1 MRNTGWLAALAL
13 AGFAVAAA
21 AGRAAAD
28 PQVDPQIAK
37 ADELFAEGRA
47 LLSSNLSAACKK
59 FDQSLRYNPAA
70 IGTLL
75 NVALCDEKLGKVAT
89 AFQRF
94 SEARDRAKEQ
104 GLTDHQQAA
113 EEHILM
119 LRPVVPHLAIA
130 LSEPLPDTKVLVD
143 DRVIA
148 HEALDDI
155 AIDPGERVVVV
166 SAPDRLPFRTTI
178 KIGKAER
185 RAVAVPSLSRPPTVT
200 SSWRL
205 IGQIST
211 IGGAAAFGASV
222 GLAVYAS
229 RLRGQQLDEG
239 HCSPNGSGGI
249 SCDPVGQP
257 KVLRAHTLGTTATV
271 VGSIGLALAAAGT
284 TLWILSPASSRSPGP
299 DVAIMPSVAPDQLG
313 VAAIG
318 RF

>member
-1 MRNTGWLAALAL
+1 MWNTGRLAELAL
-13 AGFAVAAA
+13 AGIAVAAVA
-21 AGRAAAD
+21 ERAAAQ
-28 PQVDPQIAK
+28 PQDPQIAK

-47 LLSSNLSAACKK
+47 LLSSNLSDACRK

-113 EEHILM
+113 EEHILL
-119 LRPVVPHLAIA
+119 LRPLVPHLAIA
-130 LSEPLPDTKVLVD
+130 LSDPLPDTKVLVD
-143 DRVIA
+143 DHVIA
-148 HEALDDI
+148 HDALEDI

-166 SAPDRLPFRTTI
+166 SAPDRLPFRTTV
-178 KIGKAER
+178 KIGKTER
-185 RAVAVPSLSRPPTVT
+185 RIVAVPPLSRSITVDHT
-200 SSWRL
+200 WRL

-211 IGGAAAFGASV
+211 ITGAAAFGTSV
-222 GLAVYAS
+222 AIAVYAS

-239 HCSPNGSGGI
+239 HCSSNGSGGI
-249 SCDPVGQP
+249 SCDPIGQT
-257 KVLRAHTLGTTATV
+257 KVDRARTFGTTATV

-284 TLWILSPASSRSPGP
+284 TLWILSPGSSHSGS
-299 DVAIMPSVAPDQLG
+299 DVAIVPSVAADQLG